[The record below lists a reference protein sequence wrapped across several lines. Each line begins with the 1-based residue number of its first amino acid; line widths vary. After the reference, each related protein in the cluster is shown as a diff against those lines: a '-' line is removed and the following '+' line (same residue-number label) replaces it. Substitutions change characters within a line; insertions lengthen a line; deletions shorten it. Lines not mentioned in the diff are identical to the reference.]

1 MRTLP
6 IIAAAA
12 AAALAGCTQA
22 PPPSAYGP
30 QADQR
35 LQAMLTGKVAAPSGC
50 IPQYR
55 AGRPSLVTPGAIA
68 FQVDPGLVYVSNV
81 QGTGC
86 EDLANPNFAMV
97 TNSNGPGLC
106 SGDTVRI
113 YDVHTRV
120 LEGACTLGPIVAYS
134 GH

>member
-1 MRTLP
+1 MRTLL
-6 IIAAAA
+6 IIAGA
-12 AAALAGCTQA
+12 AAALAACTQA

-35 LQAMLTGKVAAPSGC
+35 LQAMLMGKTAAPSGC
-50 IPQYR
+50 IPHYR

-81 QGTGC
+81 QDTGC
-86 EDLANPNFAMV
+86 ADLANPNNTLV
-97 TNSNGPGLC
+97 STSNGPGLC